1 MSLADLVENKTTQQT
16 SLDSLIASAESQGF
30 KGVYI
35 KLDPETGLKAIV
47 TVHNTDRGP
56 AIGGCRC
63 IPYTHFHQAFEDALR
78 LAQMMSYKAAAC
90 DLPHGG
96 AKSVILQPPVITDR
110 EAFFKSFGRFVHQLQ
125 GQYIVAE
132 DSGTTPA
139 DMDIISQVTP
149 FVTCTTS
156 TGGNPAP
163 YTALGV
169 LRGIQAAVQ
178 FKLGRS
184 DLKGLKV
191 AIQGTGHV
199 GYLLAKMLSE
209 RGAQLFVSDFYSD
222 RLVSCIK
229 EFNATAV
236 NPDDIYDVDCDVFA
250 PCALGAIINTE
261 TVYRLKASIV
271 AGSANN
277 QLALAQHGQLLHGRG
292 ILYAPDFIINSG
304 GLIYASAMYTLGD
317 VEKAKQKIEGLY
329 ETLWHL
335 FARAES
341 EKIATS
347 ILAETIALEKL
358 KEKVTHSN

>member
-1 MSLADLVENKTTQQT
+1 MTVSELVEIKAIHHP
-16 SLDSLIASAESQGF
+16 SLDELVAYAETLGY
-30 KGVYI
+30 GAVHI
-35 KLDPETGLKAIV
+35 KIDPETGLKAIIAI
-47 TVHNTDRGP
+47 HNTDRGP

-63 IPYTHFHQAFEDALR
+63 IPYNNFSQAFEDALR

-90 DLPHGG
+90 GLPHGG
-96 AKSVILQPPVITDR
+96 AKSVILKPAVIQDR
-110 EAFFKSFGRFVHQLQ
+110 EAFFKSFGRFVHELQ

-139 DMDIISQVTP
+139 DMDAIAQVTP
-149 FVTCTTS
+149 YVTCTSS

-169 LRGIQAAVQ
+169 LRGIEAAVK

-184 DLKGLKV
+184 DLQNVKV

-199 GYLLAKMLSE
+199 GYLLAKLLAE
-209 RGAQLFVSDFYSD
+209 RGAQLFVADFYSE
-222 RLVSCIK
+222 RLTSCIK
-229 EFNATAV
+229 DFNATAV
-236 NPDDIYDVDCDVFA
+236 NPDDIYDLDCDVFA
-250 PCALGAIINTE
+250 PCALGAVINSD

-277 QLALAQHGQLLHGRG
+277 QLAQPQHGQLLHARG

-304 GLIYASAMYTLGD
+304 GLIYASAMYLLGD
-317 VEKAKQKIEGLY
+317 VDKANEKIQGLHD
-329 ETLWHL
+329 TLWEL
-335 FARAES
+335 FTRADH

-347 ILAETIALEKL
+347 TLAETIALEKL
-358 KEKVTHSN
+358 KEK